1 MRVVENF
8 LTSLTGLS
16 NPVGR
21 IQVLMRW
28 AHGLPGFDLG
38 KTLRLA
44 GLAAKHRGAQKPDA
58 GCLDARQVYR
68 PASVGI

>member
-1 MRVVENF
+1 MRVVGKF
-8 LTSLTGLS
+8 LIDLTGLS

-28 AHGLPGFDLG
+28 AHGLSGFDLG

-44 GLAAKHRGAQKPDA
+44 GLAAKHRRAQKPDA
-58 GCLDARQVYR
+58 GWLDARQVYR
-68 PASVGI
+68 LAGVGI

>member
-16 NPVGR
+16 NLVGR
-21 IQVLMRW
+21 IQVLMWW

-38 KTLRLA
+38 KTLRLL
-44 GLAAKHRGAQKPDA
+44 GLAAKHRRAQNPDA
-58 GCLDARQVYR
+58 GWLDARQVYR
-68 PASVGI
+68 LAGVGI

>member
-1 MRVVENF
+1 MRVVGKF
-8 LTSLTGLS
+8 SIDLTGLS

-44 GLAAKHRGAQKPDA
+44 GLAAKHRRAQNPDA
-58 GCLDARQVYR
+58 GWLDARQVYR
-68 PASVGI
+68 LAGVGI